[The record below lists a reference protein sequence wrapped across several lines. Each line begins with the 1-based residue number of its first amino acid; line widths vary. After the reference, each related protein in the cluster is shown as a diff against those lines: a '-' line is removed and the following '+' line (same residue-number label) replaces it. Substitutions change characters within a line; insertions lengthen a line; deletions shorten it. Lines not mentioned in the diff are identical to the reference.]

1 MLISTSHKFIFVH
14 VPKSAG
20 SSLTAVLQ
28 PYCLAK
34 NRTMWRRLSSFL
46 PVRENVEKV
55 YFRQHDTAEK
65 IRAKLGPRVFDEFVS
80 FGIVRNPFDHAVSL
94 FEFLKKQTARNSGR
108 LVAKL
113 SFAEFMRLRS
123 KPQRFALEE
132 SPLKMADQA
141 SRLVDGTGKIIV
153 TDVLR
158 LENLADEFPRLC
170 AKLGLPLMEMVVKN
184 ASKRNAIEHYYN
196 GATVALVQQHYARD
210 FALFGY
216 DLAPSFTL
224 AN

>member
-28 PYCLAK
+28 PYCLPK
-34 NRTMWRRLSSFL
+34 NRTLWRRLSSFL
-46 PVRENVEKV
+46 PFREKVEKV

-65 IRAKLGPRVFDEFVS
+65 IRAKLGPEVFDEFTS
-80 FGIVRNPFDHAVSL
+80 FAIVRNPFDHAVSL
-94 FEFLKKQTARNSGR
+94 FEFLKMQTARNSGR
-108 LVAKL
+108 VAAELNFK
-113 SFAEFMRLRS
+113 EFMQLRS

-132 SPLKMADQA
+132 SPVKMADQA
-141 SRLVDGTGKIIV
+141 SRLVDKHGKIIV
-153 TDVLR
+153 TNVLH
-158 LENLADEFPRLC
+158 LENLAQEFPQLC
-170 AKLGLPLMEMVVKN
+170 AKLGLPPLEMAVKN
-184 ASKRNAIEHYYN
+184 ASKRNAITQYYD
-196 GATVALVQQHYARD
+196 ATTMSLVQRHYARD

-216 DLAPSFTL
+216 DTAPGFAV

>member
-20 SSLTAVLQ
+20 SSVTNVLR
-28 PYCLAK
+28 PYCLPK
-34 NRTMWRRLSSFL
+34 NRTLWRRLLTFL

-55 YFRQHDTAEK
+55 YFRQHETAAN
-65 IRAKLGPRVFDEFVS
+65 IRAKLGSQVFDDFVS

-108 LVAKL
+108 VVAEL
-113 SFAEFMRLRS
+113 TFYEFMQLRS

-141 SRLVDGTGKIIV
+141 SRLVDERGNIIV
-153 TDVLR
+153 TEVLH
-158 LENLADEFPRLC
+158 LEKLADEFPRLC
-170 AKLGLPLMEMVVKN
+170 AKLGLPPIEMVVMN
-184 ASKRNAIEHYYN
+184 TSKRNAIADYYDA
-196 GATVALVQQHYARD
+196 ATVALVRQHYARD

-216 DLAPSFTL
+216 DISPSF
-224 AN
+224 AVAD